1 MQRLRVKQNAL
12 PRFVWYLLNG
22 EVGRR
27 QLDYLSDTTTGLAN
41 LSGKI
46 IGRVAL
52 TFPSVPEQTAIV
64 RFLDHA
70 DRRIRRYI
78 RAKEK
83 LIALLGEQ
91 KQAII
96 HQAVTGRIDVRTGQ
110 PYPAYKPSGVEWLG
124 DVPAHWELRRLN
136 ALSRGMKNG
145 STPPTED
152 IDYYAED
159 GLPWYGPPS
168 IDKEFLSV
176 GQPTR
181 FLSDRA
187 IEEGKARIISP
198 PALAVSVIG
207 NVGRSALLTNP
218 GATNQQI
225 TCFEL
230 INNVCD
236 PHFLVM
242 QFRFAE
248 KSLIASSSS
257 ATIRIL
263 DSTVLKSTRL
273 ALPPLAEQSAIVRF
287 LEAATANVV
296 AAITHTSR
304 HINLLRE
311 YRPRLIADVVT
322 GKLDVREAA
331 AALPEVDPLVDDD
344 EEGNDLG
351 ADETPAFDD
360 DQEPVEVAG

>member
-1 MQRLRVKQNAL
+1 MQRMAFLGTV
-12 PRFVWYLLNG
+12 PR
-22 EVGRR
+22 
-27 QLDYLSDTTTGLAN
+27 
-41 LSGKI
+41 
-46 IGRVAL
+46 
-52 TFPSVPEQTAIV
+52 
-64 RFLDHA
+64 
-70 DRRIRRYI
+70 
-78 RAKEK
+78 
-83 LIALLGEQ
+83 
-91 KQAII
+91 
-96 HQAVTGRIDVRTGQ
+96 
-110 PYPAYKPSGVEWLG
+110 
-124 DVPAHWELRRLN
+124 
-136 ALSRGMKNG
+136 
-145 STPPTED
+145 
-152 IDYYAED
+152 
-159 GLPWYGPPS
+159 S

-187 IEEGKARIISP
+187 IEEGKAKIISP

-207 NVGRSALLTNP
+207 NVGRSALLLNP

-236 PHFLVM
+236 PNFLVM

-287 LEAATANVV
+287 LVAVTANVV
-296 AAITHTSR
+296 AAIAHTSR

-311 YRPRLIADVVT
+311 YRTRLIADVVT

-331 AALPEVDPLVDDD
+331 AELPEVDPLAEDD
-344 EEGNDLG
+344 EA
-351 ADETPAFDD
+351 ADPSRCR
-360 DQEPVEVAG
+360 